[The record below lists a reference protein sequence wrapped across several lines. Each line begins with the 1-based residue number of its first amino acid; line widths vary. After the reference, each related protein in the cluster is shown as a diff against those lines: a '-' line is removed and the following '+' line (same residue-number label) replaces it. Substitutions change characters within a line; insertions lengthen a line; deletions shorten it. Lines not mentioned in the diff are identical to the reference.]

1 MIENS
6 ATGAKSQHTALRA
19 AENVDRSSHMN
30 KGEQEAQVQNY
41 VTPKELH
48 EMMTRHLENLHSA
61 EAKEEGVIGHAKS
74 KLESIRISIRATIA
88 ALNTLQGDDEVP
100 INTPSTSHSRY

>member
-19 AENVDRSSHMN
+19 AESVDRLSYMN
-30 KGEQEAQVQNY
+30 KGEQEAQVKNY

-48 EMMTRHLENLHSA
+48 EMMTRHLENLQSA
-61 EAKEEGVIGHAKS
+61 KFKEEDVIGHAKD

-88 ALNTLQGDDEVP
+88 ALNTLQENDEVS
-100 INTPSTSHSRY
+100 INTPSTSPSRY

>member
-6 ATGAKSQHTALRA
+6 AMGTKSQHTALRA
-19 AENVDRSSHMN
+19 AESVDRSSYMN
-30 KGEQEAQVQNY
+30 KSEPEAQVQNY

-61 EAKEEGVIGHAKS
+61 ESKEEAVIGHAKD

-88 ALNTLQGDDEVP
+88 ALDALQGNGEVS